1 MTIEEVVN
9 KFFPCLLDKAETVLR
24 RGYQF
29 FLIPNTFAMM
39 NDEIKYFF
47 GLYQKSLAQLLN
59 TSQIP

>member
-1 MTIEEVVN
+1 MTIEEVIN

-39 NDEIKYFF
+39 NDEIKYFL
-47 GLYQKSLAQLLN
+47 GYTRDLWRS
-59 TSQIP
+59 S